1 VQQAARLRYT
11 QVGVLPTGLT
21 GVLRYQVVLRY
32 CTMAG
37 IFKGIF
43 NFHIF
48 NLCVRDQTETTPT
61 IDED

>member
-1 VQQAARLRYT
+1 MQQAARLRYT

-32 CTMAG
+32 CTVAG

-48 NLCVRDQTETTPT
+48 NLCVRPD
-61 IDED
+61 